1 MEVARDVC
9 LAACDVDASCVA
21 DCAEASL
28 VDTLK
33 VIQLQDVGM
42 AVGLLMLSALFSG
55 LTLGLMSLDPQQLE
69 LEIAG
74 GDEAKKKQAERILPV
89 RKRGNLLLCTLLLGN
104 TVVNSFIAIL
114 TSSFTSG
121 LVGGIIS
128 TAFILIFG
136 EVIPQSVCSRYGLS
150 AGSKAVD
157 IVRFFVL
164 LLFPVA
170 WPLSKVLDIVLGAEL
185 GTVYSRGELKELLSK
200 QVNMP
205 GAGGHKDG
213 RQRSDSGRGGAGDS
227 TPHEGKIGVTEATF
241 MCGVLAASERTAEQI
256 MTSMD
261 DVFGLCAARRRPD
274 CTPPF
279 SMRAAAA
286 LPACYRTQ
294 HPFALPRAPCSPARP
309 AAPSYLRPSVVPGG
323 PSHPA
328 RLRLA
333 SPAPRTSPAPL
344 AGTRT
349 SGSTSL

>member
-89 RKRGNLLLCTLLLGN
+89 RKRGNLLLCTILLGN

-136 EVIPQSVCSRYGLS
+136 EVIPQSVCSRFGLS

-185 GTVYSRGELKELLSK
+185 CTVYSRG
-200 QVNMP
+200 
-205 GAGGHKDG
+205 
-213 RQRSDSGRGGAGDS
+213 
-227 TPHEGKIGVTEATF
+227 
-241 MCGVLAASERTAEQI
+241 
-256 MTSMD
+256 
-261 DVFGLCAARRRPD
+261 
-274 CTPPF
+274 
-279 SMRAAAA
+279 
-286 LPACYRTQ
+286 
-294 HPFALPRAPCSPARP
+294 
-309 AAPSYLRPSVVPGG
+309 
-323 PSHPA
+323 
-328 RLRLA
+328 
-333 SPAPRTSPAPL
+333 
-344 AGTRT
+344 
-349 SGSTSL
+349 